1 MRKIYLIREKSSKF
15 GGAEVYLSRLA
26 SVLKKQGIDCQIVNS
41 IFPSFLPSWLRII
54 LFNFQVCLTKKN
66 RFYLSLERI
75 MCPDIYRAGDGV
87 HKVFLTI
94 EKKSKL
100 NLLHPVYLFLE
111 KRCFDNAKC
120 IIANSNMVKNE
131 IIESYGINP
140 NKIDV
145 VNNGVNFNKFDYT
158 SSFNK
163 LSEEFG
169 LSEQDKLLLHVGSGF
184 KRKGVEEFLTIIS
197 KLVGHNI
204 KAFVIGKEKDIAYY
218 KELSKSLNIDN
229 QVFFTGPRED
239 VNDFYTVCDVFILAA
254 HYEPFGNVILE
265 AMGYNNAV
273 ITTKMCGANFLLD
286 DKFIMTNS
294 NDTTTVSVINNL
306 LENDEYLQE
315 IKSIN
320 YKKSLD
326 FTIEK
331 NVEETLELINKVMQ
345 HE

>member
-1 MRKIYLIREKSSKF
+1 MRKIYLIREKKSKF
-15 GGAEVYLSRLA
+15 GGAEVYLSRLSNA
-26 SVLKKQGIDCQIVNS
+26 LTDKGLEYEIINS

-54 LFNFQVCLTKKN
+54 LFNLQVCLTKKN
-66 RFYLSLERI
+66 KFYLSLERI
-75 MCPDIYRAGDGV
+75 ICPDIYRAGDGV

-169 LSEQDKLLLHVGSGF
+169 LREKDKLLLHVGSGF

-197 KLVGHNI
+197 KLDDHNI

-229 QVFFTGPRED
+229 QVFFIGPRED
-239 VNDFYTVCDVFILAA
+239 VNDFYTVCDVFILAT

-265 AMGYNNAV
+265 AMSYNNAV
-273 ITTKMCGANFLLD
+273 ITTKMCGANFLLE
-286 DKFIMTNS
+286 DKFVMTNP
-294 NDTTTVSVINNL
+294 NDITIVNVINNL
-306 LENDEYLQE
+306 LENDGYLKE
-315 IKSIN
+315 IKGIN

-331 NVEETLELINKVMQ
+331 NAEETIEIINKAIQ
-345 HE
+345 YE